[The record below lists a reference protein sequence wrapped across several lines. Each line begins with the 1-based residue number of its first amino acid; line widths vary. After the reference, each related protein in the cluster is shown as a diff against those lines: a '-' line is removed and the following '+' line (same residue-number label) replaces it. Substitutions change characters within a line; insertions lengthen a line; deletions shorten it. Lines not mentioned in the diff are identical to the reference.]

1 MLSRLLPLISI
12 LCISITVK
20 AQFQIQGKI
29 ISDKGSPLS
38 NVTIAL
44 LRASDSQMVKTD
56 LSSDKGTYLF
66 PAIEKGEYFIQISK
80 LGFERK
86 RTEKFL
92 LDKNTTLNLT
102 LQESAKKLKEVS
114 VVATKPLLEQRA
126 DKLIVNVA
134 NSPIAAGGTA
144 QEILKKVP
152 GVIVVQDKVTLAG
165 SGDVQIW
172 IDGKPSVYQDIN
184 AVLRNMPGDQIEKI
198 ELIRQPGAKYDAAG
212 GPIIN
217 IVLKKNARLGLNGT
231 AQLSLMGMQ
240 VNHADVN
247 QGIKEYGR
255 ANPSLSMNYRSG
267 SWNLFGGASYSHGS
281 GFQAIQI
288 ARFIENTTFRSPSL
302 IESNNEALNL
312 RIGADYFL
320 NKKTTLG
327 VLFKG
332 FKTNNQRFNNNLTNV
347 FDAPSQAMTN
357 SFFTNTNSNSDN
369 QNLSANFNLKHLFDT
384 TKDHSLNFDFDYA
397 RYELTMRD
405 DIEIFQNNAPLV
417 KSNSTQQINQPV
429 QLVVAKLDYTL
440 PLDSTMRLEMGAKT
454 SFAQIDNDLRFYRGS
469 TLSANES
476 NQFLYKENISA
487 AYTNFHK
494 SWKKLEFNMG
504 LRTENTIATG
514 TTGTAE
520 LLNRNY
526 LQWFPNASL
535 LYKLNKQ
542 MGIQLAYTKRV
553 NRPSFN
559 QQNPFRRFIDSLTYQ
574 SGNPNL
580 FPEVAHNGQLAIV
593 YEGQP
598 FISVEYN
605 VTDDVIID
613 NAPKLEGNTTFT
625 TADNLAKKYNWT
637 LQANFPIKF
646 GKIIDGYGGNQLIYN
661 HYKAQYL
668 GSTYDASRWHW
679 LAYVGVTAKLPKDF
693 ALELNGF
700 YITKFLEEFITINA
714 MSGFDLAVSKT
725 FWEKRGRLTLNFSDI
740 FYGQKVNGL
749 IEFNNIR
756 AEFIQREFSQN
767 LRLTF
772 SYNFGNNKLL
782 KQRNRKTGAEDEN
795 SRVKT
800 EK

>member
-1 MLSRLLPLISI
+1 MSSRLFALISI
-12 LCISITVK
+12 LFFSFTSQ
-20 AQFQIQGKI
+20 AQFQIQGVI
-29 ISDKGSPLS
+29 VSDKGSPLS
-38 NVTIAL
+38 NTTITL
-44 LRASDSQMVKTD
+44 LRASDSQLVKTD

-92 LDKNTTLNLT
+92 LDKNTTLNLR
-102 LQESAKKLKEVS
+102 LQEAAKKLKEVN

-134 NSPIAAGGTA
+134 NSPLAIGGTA

-217 IVLKKNARLGLNGT
+217 IILKKNARLGLNGT

-247 QGIKEYGR
+247 QGIREYGR
-255 ANPSLSMNYRSG
+255 ANPSLSLNYRSG
-267 SWNLFGGASYSHGS
+267 AWNLFGSASYVRGS
-281 GFQAIQI
+281 SFQAIQI
-288 ARFIENTTFRSPSL
+288 SRFIENTIFRSPSL
-302 IESNNEALNL
+302 IESNNEGMNL

-320 NKKTTLG
+320 NKKTTVG

-332 FKTNNQRFNNNLTNV
+332 FNTKNDRFNNNLTNV
-347 FDAPSQAMTN
+347 FDAPSQTMTN
-357 SFFTNTNSNSDN
+357 SFFTNTNSTSKN
-369 QNLSANFNLKHLFDT
+369 QNLSANFNIKHLFDT
-384 TKDHSLNFDFDYA
+384 TKDHSLNVDIDYA
-397 RYELTMRD
+397 RYDLEMRD
-405 DIEIFQNNAPLV
+405 NIEIYQSGAPAV
-417 KSNSTQQINQPV
+417 KSLSTQQINQPV
-429 QLVVAKLDYTL
+429 NLIVGKLDYSL
-440 PLDSTMRLEMGAKT
+440 PLDSTMKIDLGAKT
-454 SFAQIDNDLRFYRGS
+454 SFAQIDNDLKFFRGT
-469 TLSANES
+469 TLSPNES
-476 NQFLYKENISA
+476 NQFLYKENITA
-487 AYTNFHK
+487 AYTSFNK
-494 SWKKLEFNMG
+494 TWPKLEFNIG
-504 LRTENTIATG
+504 LRAENTIASG
-514 TTGTAE
+514 TTGSAE

-526 LQWFPNASL
+526 LQWFPNMSL
-535 LYKLNKQ
+535 MYKLNKQ

-553 NRPSFN
+553 NRPSFS
-559 QQNPFRRFIDSLTYQ
+559 QQNPFRQFIDSLTYQ

-580 FPEVAHNGQLAIV
+580 FPEVAHSGQFSIV

-605 VTDDVIID
+605 VTDDVIIE

-625 TADNLAKKYNWT
+625 TADNLAKRYNWNF
-637 LQANFPIKF
+637 QANFPIKF
-646 GKIIDGYGGNQLIYN
+646 GKMIDGYGGNQLIFN
-661 HYKAQYL
+661 HYKANYL
-668 GSTYDASRWHW
+668 GSTYNASRWHW
-679 LAYVGVTAKLPKDF
+679 LAYVGVTAKLPNNF
-693 ALELNGF
+693 TAELNGF
-700 YITKFLEEFITINA
+700 YITKFLEEFITIGA
-714 MSGFDLAVSKT
+714 MSGFDLALSKT
-725 FWEKRGRLTLNFSDI
+725 FWEKRGRLTLTFSDI

-749 IEFNNIR
+749 IEYNNIR
-756 AEFIQREFSQN
+756 AEFLQREFSQN

>member
-1 MLSRLLPLISI
+1 MLSRILALISI
-12 LCISITVK
+12 LFISWSSQ
-20 AQFQIQGKI
+20 AQFQVQGVI
-29 ISDKGSPLS
+29 VSDKGSPLS
-38 NVTIAL
+38 NATITL
-44 LRASDSQMVKTD
+44 LRASDSQLVKTD

-92 LDKNTTLNLT
+92 VDKNTTLNLR
-102 LQESAKKLKEVS
+102 LQEAAKKLKEVN

-134 NSPIAAGGTA
+134 NSPLAIGGTA

-217 IVLKKNARLGLNGT
+217 IILKKNARLGLNGT

-247 QGIKEYGR
+247 QGIREYGR
-255 ANPSLSMNYRSG
+255 ANPSLSLNYRSG
-267 SWNLFGGASYSHGS
+267 AWNLFGSASYVRGS
-281 GFQAIQI
+281 SFQAIQI
-288 ARFIENTTFRSPSL
+288 SRFIENTIFRSPSL
-302 IESNNEALNL
+302 IESNNEGMNL

-320 NKKTTLG
+320 NKKTTVG

-332 FKTNNQRFNNNLTNV
+332 FNTKNDRFNSNLTNV
-347 FDAPSQAMTN
+347 FDAPSQTMTN
-357 SFFTNTNSNSDN
+357 SFFTNTNSTSKN
-369 QNLSANFNLKHLFDT
+369 QNLSANFNIKHLFDT
-384 TKDHSLNFDFDYA
+384 TKDHSLNFDIDYA
-397 RYELTMRD
+397 RYDLEMRD
-405 DIEIFQNNAPLV
+405 NIEIYQSGAPAV
-417 KSNSTQQINQPV
+417 KSLSTQQINQPV
-429 QLVVAKLDYTL
+429 NLIVGKLDYSL
-440 PLDSTMRLEMGAKT
+440 PLDSTMKIDLGAKT
-454 SFAQIDNDLRFYRGS
+454 SFAQIDNDLKFFRGT
-469 TLSANES
+469 TLSPNES
-476 NQFLYKENISA
+476 NQFLYKENITA
-487 AYTNFHK
+487 AYTSFNK
-494 SWKKLEFNMG
+494 TWPKLEFNIG
-504 LRTENTIATG
+504 LRAENTIASG
-514 TTGTAE
+514 TTGSAE

-526 LQWFPNASL
+526 LQWFPNMSL
-535 LYKLNKQ
+535 MYKLNKQ

-553 NRPSFN
+553 NRPSFS
-559 QQNPFRRFIDSLTYQ
+559 QQNPFRQFIDSLTYQ

-580 FPEVAHNGQLAIV
+580 FPEVAHSGQFSIV

-605 VTDDVIID
+605 VTDDVIIE

-625 TADNLAKKYNWT
+625 TADNLAKRYNWNF
-637 LQANFPIKF
+637 QANFPIKF
-646 GKIIDGYGGNQLIYN
+646 GKMIDGYGGNQLIFN
-661 HYKAQYL
+661 HYKANYL
-668 GSTYDASRWHW
+668 GSTYNASRWHW
-679 LAYVGVTAKLPKDF
+679 LAYVGVTAKLPNNF
-693 ALELNGF
+693 TAELNGF
-700 YITKFLEEFITINA
+700 YITKFLEEFITIGA
-714 MSGFDLAVSKT
+714 MSGFDLALSKT

-749 IEFNNIR
+749 IEYNNIR
-756 AEFIQREFSQN
+756 AEFLQREFSQN

>member
-44 LRASDSQMVKTD
+44 LRASDSQLVKTD
-56 LSSDKGTYLF
+56 LSNDKGAYLF

-80 LGFERK
+80 LGYDRK
-86 RTEKFL
+86 RIEKFI

-231 AQLSLMGMQ
+231 AQLSLMGFQ

-255 ANPSLSMNYRSG
+255 ANPSLSFNYRSG
-267 SWNLFGGASYSHGS
+267 SWNLFGGASYSRGS

-454 SFAQIDNDLRFYRGS
+454 SFAQIDNDLRFYRGT

-494 SWKKLEFNMG
+494 SWKKLEFNVG

-514 TTGTAE
+514 TAGTAE

-542 MGIQLAYTKRV
+542 MGVQLAYTKRV

-700 YITKFLEEFITINA
+700 YITKFLEEFITINT

>member
-44 LRASDSQMVKTD
+44 LRASDSQLVKTD
-56 LSSDKGTYLF
+56 LSNDKGAYLF

-80 LGFERK
+80 LGYDRK
-86 RTEKFL
+86 RIEKFI

-231 AQLSLMGMQ
+231 AQLSLMGFQ

-255 ANPSLSMNYRSG
+255 ANPSLSLNYRSG
-267 SWNLFGGASYSHGS
+267 SWNLFGGASYSRGS

-494 SWKKLEFNMG
+494 SWKKLEFNVG

-542 MGIQLAYTKRV
+542 MGVQLAYTKRV

-679 LAYVGVTAKLPKDF
+679 LAYVGITAKLPKDY
-693 ALELNGF
+693 ALEFNGF

>member
-44 LRASDSQMVKTD
+44 LRASDSQLVKTD
-56 LSSDKGTYLF
+56 LSSDKGAYLF

-80 LGFERK
+80 LGYERK
-86 RTEKFL
+86 RIEKFI

-152 GVIVVQDKVTLAG
+152 GVILVQDKVTLAG

-231 AQLSLMGMQ
+231 AQLSLMGFQ

-255 ANPSLSMNYRSG
+255 ANPSLSFNYRSG
-267 SWNLFGGASYSHGS
+267 SWNLFGGASYSRGS

-405 DIEIFQNNAPLV
+405 DIEIFQNNTPLV

-440 PLDSTMRLEMGAKT
+440 PLDSTMRLDFGAKT
-454 SFAQIDNDLRFYRGS
+454 SFAQIDNDLRFYRGT

-679 LAYVGVTAKLPKDF
+679 LAYVGITAKLPKDY
-693 ALELNGF
+693 ALEFNGF
-700 YITKFLEEFITINA
+700 YITNFLEEFITINA